1 MSWPTCCSKL
11 SSANRAARGAS
22 GLQRDEE
29 PEAERHEQRAEPD
42 DVRSVAGVMHGR
54 DAKRRF
60 PVVSF
65 AVAGSAY
72 DRFMGRYSTPLA
84 VPFAD
89 FAGVVSGQH
98 VLDVGSGP
106 GALTAELVSRVGPS
120 AVSAVDPSEPFVEV
134 LRERQPEIA
143 VQQATAEEL
152 PFPDETFDAVLAQ
165 LVVHFMDDPIA
176 GLREMSRVA
185 REGGV
190 VAACVWD
197 YGGQS
202 GPLGPFWKIAREL
215 DSNAADESERAGT
228 AEGDLT
234 RLFHAAGLDATEEGV
249 LPVEVHHP
257 TFEDWWEPYTLGV
270 GPAGDYVASLDDDR
284 RERLRALC
292 EERLPAPFVLSAR
305 AWATRARV

>member
-1 MSWPTCCSKL
+1 
-11 SSANRAARGAS
+11 
-22 GLQRDEE
+22 
-29 PEAERHEQRAEPD
+29 
-42 DVRSVAGVMHGR
+42 
-54 DAKRRF
+54 
-60 PVVSF
+60 VSF

-98 VLDVGSGP
+98 VLDVGCGP
-106 GALTAELVSRVGPS
+106 GALTAELVSRVGPP
-120 AVSAVDPSEPFVEV
+120 AVSAVDPSESFVEV

-165 LVVHFMDDPIA
+165 LVVHFMNDPIA
-176 GLREMSRVA
+176 GLGEMSRVA

-215 DSNAADESERAGT
+215 DSNVADESERAGT
-228 AEGDLT
+228 REGDLT

-249 LPVEVHHP
+249 LSVEVHHA

-292 EERLPAPFVLSAR
+292 EERLAAPFVLSAR
-305 AWATRARV
+305 AWATRARA

>member
-1 MSWPTCCSKL
+1 
-11 SSANRAARGAS
+11 
-22 GLQRDEE
+22 
-29 PEAERHEQRAEPD
+29 
-42 DVRSVAGVMHGR
+42 
-54 DAKRRF
+54 
-60 PVVSF
+60 
-65 AVAGSAY
+65 
-72 DRFMGRYSTPLA
+72 
-84 VPFAD
+84 
-89 FAGVVSGQH
+89 
-98 VLDVGSGP
+98 VLDVGCGP
-106 GALTAELVSRVGPS
+106 GALTAELVSRVGPP
-120 AVSAVDPSEPFVEV
+120 AVSAVDPSESFVEV

-185 REGGV
+185 CEGGGV

-202 GPLGPFWKIAREL
+202 GPLGPFWKIVREV
-215 DSNAADESERAGT
+215 DPSAGDESERAGT
-228 AEGDLT
+228 AKGDLT
-234 RLFHAAGLDATEEGV
+234 RLFHSAGLDATEEGV
-249 LPVEVHHP
+249 LSVEVHHA

-270 GPAGDYVASLDDDR
+270 GPAGDYVASLDGDR